1 MVTGGG
7 AHHPSAVVAVSDE
20 IELRVPTART
30 VNAVTSGNWEGVGV
44 QPDGGRAVTVAVLH
58 ARDGLAAEIG

>member
-1 MVTGGG
+1 LQKVVTGGG

-30 VNAVTSGNWEGVGV
+30 VNAVTSGN
-44 QPDGGRAVTVAVLH
+44 
-58 ARDGLAAEIG
+58 